1 MYFGP
6 LIAVG
11 VLALVVLGFSVITMA
26 FELLAAVMKHAGI

>member
-11 VLALVVLGFSVITMA
+11 VLALVVLGFSAIAMA
-26 FELLAAVMKHAGI
+26 FELFSAVMKHAGI